1 MEPLSRFQTN
11 VQRAMSTE
19 VNREDV
25 QTHQRLETSLR
36 VRPQTQ
42 RAHRLEKL
50 AQVESGM
57 AEQRQGCHTETW
69 GRSHRNVLTE
79 VDVTLKGWRG
89 ATDTEAL
96 SKDSSSAS
104 QPITRQET
112 ETQLWNYAKGPERDL
127 QKDRAWT
134 SSLAAHIPHCSPPHT
149 PPHPPPGTPAHP
161 GLTPAALWRLREGLQ
176 VELEGLLQEEE
187 IRVRT
192 WAQNMISSIQ
202 LDCLAL
208 YNELLPD
215 FESEGAYA
223 GLGTGIMKQDNYEE
237 VKEALKSYFEN
248 TVARCDLSEVNKC
261 FRQAAAELDLI
272 LQKYL
277 GDVVAEV
284 CE

>member
-1 MEPLSRFQTN
+1 MEPLSRFQTH

-50 AQVESGM
+50 AQVERGM
-57 AEQRQGCHTETW
+57 AEQREGCHTETW
-69 GRSHRNVLTE
+69 GRSHRN
-79 VDVTLKGWRG
+79 
-89 ATDTEAL
+89 
-96 SKDSSSAS
+96 AS

-112 ETQLWNYAKGPERDL
+112 ETQLWNCPKGPERDL

-208 YNELLPD
+208 YNEVLPD

-237 VKEALKSYFEN
+237 V
-248 TVARCDLSEVNKC
+248 RG
-261 FRQAAAELDLI
+261 AEI
-272 LQKYL
+272 LLRKYN
-277 GDVVAEV
+277 GQV
-284 CE
+284 

>member
-42 RAHRLEKL
+42 RAIRKEVTGDSANTGAKPKTPRKHRLEKL

-69 GRSHRNVLTE
+69 GRSHRN
-79 VDVTLKGWRG
+79 
-89 ATDTEAL
+89 
-96 SKDSSSAS
+96 AS

>member
-42 RAHRLEKL
+42 RAIRKEVTGDSANTGAKPKTPRKHRLEKL
-50 AQVESGM
+50 TQVERGM
-57 AEQRQGCHTETW
+57 AEQREGCHTETW

-79 VDVTLKGWRG
+79 VDVTLKGRRG
-89 ATDTEAL
+89 ATYTEAL

-112 ETQLWNYAKGPERDL
+112 ETQLWNYPKGPERDL

-134 SSLAAHIPHCSPPHT
+134 SSLAAHIPHCSPPH
-149 PPHPPPGTPAHP
+149 PP
-161 GLTPAALWRLREGLQ
+161 LGLQ

-248 TVARCDLSEVNKC
+248 TMARCDLSEVDKC
-261 FRQAAAELDLI
+261 FRQAAADLDLI

>member
-19 VNREDV
+19 VNRDV

-42 RAHRLEKL
+42 RAIRKEVTGDSAKTGARPKTPRKHRLEKL
-50 AQVESGM
+50 AQVERGM
-57 AEQRQGCHTETW
+57 AEQREGCHTETW
-69 GRSHRNVLTE
+69 GRSHRN
-79 VDVTLKGWRG
+79 
-89 ATDTEAL
+89 
-96 SKDSSSAS
+96 AS

-112 ETQLWNYAKGPERDL
+112 ETQLWNYPKVPERDL

-134 SSLAAHIPHCSPPHT
+134 SSLAAHIPHCSPSHT
-149 PPHPPPGTPAHP
+149 PPGTPAHP
-161 GLTPAALWRLREGLQ
+161 GLTPVALWRLREGLQ

-208 YNELLPD
+208 YNEVLPD

-248 TVARCDLSEVNKC
+248 TMARCDLSEVDKC